1 MQDKLLATFLFS
13 ALLVLQGNALHA
25 QPTQPLAGSVEESL
39 TAKQK
44 ETLDQKSFDQA
55 PVGPDDCEAK
65 YPYPASKNNDPYA
78 ENGAEI
84 CGKLK
89 IRGQRM
95 QCEIDSLVQESSIH
109 SSTGAKIQ
117 VAAWAR
123 CNAKVASLLVNGY
136 YLAASEIERRL
147 QICSS
152 NFYADPGKMPKS
164 GLYQR
169 FMKWMTS
176 NDLTPPP
183 TDEALE
189 LAIKQ
194 SVPLEVSQ
202 ESAGLMRCEWM
213 YSRSRTPVI
222 NPLPGYS
229 DGQGVDDAVSTPS
242 PKPKIKKTVKKPAVS
257 S

>member
-1 MQDKLLATFLFS
+1 MLFRS
-13 ALLVLQGNALHA
+13 
-25 QPTQPLAGSVEESL
+25 
-39 TAKQK
+39 
-44 ETLDQKSFDQA
+44 
-55 PVGPDDCEAK
+55 
-65 YPYPASKNNDPYA
+65 
-78 ENGAEI
+78 
-84 CGKLK
+84 
-89 IRGQRM
+89 
-95 QCEIDSLVQESSIH
+95 
-109 SSTGAKIQ
+109 
-117 VAAWAR
+117 
-123 CNAKVASLLVNGY
+123 
-136 YLAASEIERRL
+136 

-183 TDEALE
+183 SDEALE

-213 YSRSRTPVI
+213 YSRSRTPTI

-229 DGQGVDDAVSTPS
+229 DGQGADAPASAPS
-242 PKPKIKKTVKKPAVS
+242 PKPKTKKTVKKPAAS
-257 S
+257 T